1 MLALPGG
8 DEASQAILK
17 PGVNT
22 SGSPGPPGPSGGF
35 VHGDLCVVPGGFL
48 YTPVLPG
55 LRF

>member
-35 VHGDLCVVPGGFL
+35 VHGDPCVVPGGFL

-55 LRF
+55 PRF